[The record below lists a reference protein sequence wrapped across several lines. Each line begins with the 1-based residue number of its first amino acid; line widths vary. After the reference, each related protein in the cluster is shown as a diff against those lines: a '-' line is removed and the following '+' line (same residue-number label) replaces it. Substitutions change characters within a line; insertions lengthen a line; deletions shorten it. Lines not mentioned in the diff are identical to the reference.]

1 LKRNSE
7 KTILHKTN
15 NYYSKII
22 GIFLIIVG
30 IIFLFISSSFN
41 LKICASLI
49 FIGIILILMLNKKIT
64 TQGVSDKQL
73 TLIFVFL
80 TWIVLII
87 TINADF
93 EVFIILIAIGIF
105 TIKEFLSEFLDLY
118 LQKRLNLLFYVS
130 LILFVIIV
138 VKRIISL
145 SGMYPS

>member
-1 LKRNSE
+1 
-7 KTILHKTN
+7 
-15 NYYSKII
+15 
-22 GIFLIIVG
+22 
-30 IIFLFISSSFN
+30 
-41 LKICASLI
+41 
-49 FIGIILILMLNKKIT
+49 MLNKKIT